1 MQWANGTVPYPEA
14 VPHRVRNPSDA
25 GNLTVAQHEEPHVR
39 GEPRSDERVHA
50 GHVGEHTRRKKRSL
64 ALACLSLLIFML
76 PTFEHPHQRKQWK
89 RAQGHLAL
97 IYVLGK
103 KFPANEIIN
112 I

>member
-64 ALACLSLLIFML
+64 ALACLSLFLFML
-76 PTFEHPHQRKQWK
+76 HAFEHPQTNENRKTVEARGGTSGVDEFLRK
-89 RAQGHLAL
+89 TISRH
-97 IYVLGK
+97 
-103 KFPANEIIN
+103 
-112 I
+112 

>member
-14 VPHRVRNPSDA
+14 APHRVRNPSDA

-64 ALACLSLLIFML
+64 ALACLSLFLFML
-76 PTFEHPHQRKQWK
+76 YAFEHPQINENRKTVEARGGTSGVDLCVGEKVSRQ
-89 RAQGHLAL
+89 
-97 IYVLGK
+97 
-103 KFPANEIIN
+103 
-112 I
+112 